1 MSITMASVIRAAAQ
15 WLWWLNASG
24 TAEKPHAMLAAVNML
39 GAVTRSFSRVGS
51 WRSETTSTPL

>member
-1 MSITMASVIRAAAQ
+1 
-15 WLWWLNASG
+15 
-24 TAEKPHAMLAAVNML
+24 MLAAVNML